1 MNQET
6 LPKLHH
12 VTPGCRVLAHSTPRL
27 FLRSWSAMA
36 KRLATDDEIRQLE
49 KWNNTDYPFPQKCL
63 QELFKEQ
70 VEKTP
75 DSTALVFETQ
85 SLTYRELDSR
95 AAELGAHL
103 RDLGVSPD
111 VLVAV
116 KVDRNVSM
124 IISLL
129 GIHQAG
135 GAYVPIDPAYP
146 ADRRQYMIEDSQAKV
161 LVTQASLYA
170 DDDGSEVPEGVV
182 VVVLDE
188 ATGYLSPHSP
198 SKAMYGA
205 NDLAPAT
212 LALTVTPD
220 CLAYVIYTSGSTG
233 KPKGVML
240 PHSNVV
246 NLLYAFYMELGASAK
261 DTLLAITTFCFD
273 ISVLEIFLP
282 LIFGMKLVLASR
294 MDATNGDLLQ
304 DLMAR
309 HDVTIMQATPT
320 TWQVSRFAIP
330 TVSTW
335 HRCEG
340 MCPAARCLPG
350 LMAKRDSLAR
360 HAHPVWRMPRV
371 GAGRAADAGGT
382 RLTAF

>member
-1 MNQET
+1 
-6 LPKLHH
+6 
-12 VTPGCRVLAHSTPRL
+12 
-27 FLRSWSAMA
+27 MA

-116 KVDRNVSM
+116 KVDRN
-124 IISLL
+124 
-129 GIHQAG
+129 AG

-320 TWQVSRFAIP
+320 TWQMLMQVGWKGKANMQALCGGEPCP
-330 TVSTW
+330 THLAPIMMQVQSFWNVYGPTETTIW
-335 HRCEG
+335 SSQYRVPATPNGPLPIGKPLINNTFFVLDENRERVGIGCEG
-340 MCPAARCLPG
+340 EL
-350 LMAKRDSLAR
+350 
-360 HAHPVWRMPRV
+360 WI
-371 GAGRAADAGGT
+371 
-382 RLTAF
+382 